1 MKHLPWQTVVF
12 YTLMALGIHLGIV
25 WGIRRLRAWMRRVI
39 LSDSL
44 GGNLFSSLRFKIY
57 VLWGLVAIVI
67 SATYLEFSALAH
79 IAKALSSFLLC
90 LILCDVCLLV
100 CLVFLGKF
108 IKNRE
113 DIYPLLRKFMTFFF
127 MVLGIVMA
135 ANNLGY
141 SISGLLTTFG
151 IGGAAIAFAAQN
163 TLANLWA
170 TLSILLDHPFK
181 EGDWIVVGTR
191 ASGRVKSIGL
201 RSTVLTTEHG
211 SEITIPNSIIVN
223 ECIENRGTKNNN
235 KTLSS

>member
-1 MKHLPWQTVVF
+1 MTLPWQTITLYALVV
-12 YTLMALGIHLGIV
+12 LGIHLGII
-25 WGIRRLRAWMRRVI
+25 WGIRRLRAWMGRVI
-39 LSDSL
+39 LSDSF
-44 GGNLFSSLRFKIY
+44 GKRLFSSLRFKIY

-79 IAKALSSFLLC
+79 ITRALSSFLLC

-113 DIYPLLRKFMTFFF
+113 DVYPLLRKFLAFFF
-127 MVLGIVMA
+127 VVLGIVMA

-170 TLSILLDHPFK
+170 TLSVLLDHPFK

-201 RSTVLTTEHG
+201 RSTALTTEQG

-223 ECIENRGTKNNN
+223 ECIENKGAKSSN